1 MKITS
6 EKDQQSQYIVRIEI
20 DPAELEEAKGR
31 AAKKLSNQLRIPG
44 FRPGKA
50 PRALVERFVGQ
61 EGLIEQATRD
71 LLPKAYENAIK
82 QENIKPIADPQ
93 FNVESTDPLTIIATI
108 PVEPTVELGDYKSI
122 KFDLE
127 EPEVTDDEAE
137 KVLQQLIDQQSTWEE
152 PDTERPAQE
161 GDQVELEMQTVRDGE
176 TTGEPFQRTGVLG
189 KGELLGQI
197 DDQVQGLN
205 VGEEKVIEVKRPEP
219 SPAPEAEAATEGEE
233 TENAEP
239 AQSTETEA
247 ETDEAAEGE
256 AAAEA
261 AAEETAAADQE
272 PMTFKVKLNSIKV
285 KHEPEVNDD
294 FAQSVLP
301 GVKTVDELHER
312 IREQL
317 KAEKLSRAKSDLT
330 EKIVKEAVEQS
341 TVAVPPILVDAEIH
355 QLEENMANRL
365 KQQKLTLDQ
374 YLQYTGKDHEALH
387 EELRPQAE
395 DRIKTVLVLREIAT
409 QEGITVE
416 QADFDKEIERMVEQ
430 FTKDLPEE
438 NREAQAASMRQFLA
452 NEQTQQ
458 QVRDTI
464 FSTKLTDRLIELATG
479 IKPADEVEF
488 ADVPADSARETEA
501 EVVLEEVTKAEN
513 KGEEPSAEALP
524 EPVPAS
530 EVETPADQ
538 GATETKPKASRSKS
552 KKASE

>member
-71 LLPKAYENAIK
+71 LIPKAYANALK
-82 QENIKPIADPQ
+82 QEDIKPIAEPQ
-93 FNVESTDPLTIIATI
+93 FNVESTEPLTIVATI
-108 PVEPTVELGDYKSI
+108 PVEPTVELGDYKGI

-127 EPEVTDDEAE
+127 EPEVTAEEEE
-137 KVLQQLIDQQSTWEE
+137 KVLQQLVDQQSTWEE
-152 PDTERPAQE
+152 PETERPAQE
-161 GDQVELEMQTVRDGE
+161 GDQVELDMQTVRDGE
-176 TTGEPFQRTGVLG
+176 TSGEPFQRTGILG

-197 DDQVQGLN
+197 DDQVQGLS
-205 VGEEKVIEVKRPEP
+205 VGEEKVIEVKRAA
-219 SPAPEAEAATEGEE
+219 SPATPEAEAEAGEE
-233 TENAEP
+233 TAEG
-239 AQSTETEA
+239 EA
-247 ETDEAAEGE
+247 EATEPTQSAQTEEAPEGEAATEQAEGE
-256 AAAEA
+256 AATEVTGPE
-261 AAEETAAADQE
+261 AEEE

-285 KHEPEVNDD
+285 KHEPEINDE
-294 FAQSVLP
+294 FAESVLP

-312 IREQL
+312 IRENL
-317 KAEKLSRAKSDLT
+317 KAQKLSRAKSELT
-330 EKIVKEAVEQS
+330 EKIVKEAVERS
-341 TVAVPPILVDAEIH
+341 NVTVPPVLIDAEIH
-355 QLEENMANRL
+355 SLEENMANRL

-387 EELRPQAE
+387 EELRPQAQ

-416 QADFDKEIERMVEQ
+416 QEDFDREVERMVTE
-430 FTKDLPEE
+430 FTKDVPEE
-438 NREAQAASMRQFLA
+438 NKETQAASMREFLA

-464 FSTKLTDRLIELATG
+464 FSTKLTDRLIEIATG
-479 IKPADEVEF
+479 VKPADEVEF
-488 ADVPADSARETEA
+488 ADVPENSARETEA
-501 EVVLEEVTKAEN
+501 EEVLAEVTE
-513 KGEEPSAEALP
+513 GDTEAVP
-524 EPVPAS
+524 DPVPLE

-538 GATETKPKASRSKS
+538 GATEEAPKATRSRSK
-552 KKASE
+552 KTAE

>member
-1 MKITS
+1 LKITS

-20 DPAELEEAKGR
+20 DPAELEEAKGK

-61 EGLIEQATRD
+61 EGLIDQATRD
-71 LLPKAYENAIK
+71 LLPKAYENALK

-93 FNVESTDPLTIIATI
+93 FNVESTDPLTLIVTI
-108 PVEPTVELGDYKSI
+108 PVEPTVELGDYKGI
-122 KFDLE
+122 KFDLDA
-127 EPEVTDDEAE
+127 PEVSAEEEE

-161 GDQVELEMQTVRDGE
+161 GDQVELDMQTVRDGE

-197 DDQVQGLN
+197 DDQVQGLS

-219 SPAPEAEAATEGEE
+219 AATPAAEAETEAEGEDAEAETAEPAQSAEGEE
-233 TENAEP
+233 TEAKAE
-239 AQSTETEA
+239 S
-247 ETDEAAEGE
+247 DEAAEGE
-256 AAAEA
+256 EAAEA
-261 AAEETAAADQE
+261 AAEETAAAEPE

-317 KAEKLSRAKSDLT
+317 KAEKLSKAKSDLT
-330 EKIVKEAVEQS
+330 EKIVKQAVEQAN
-341 TVAVPPILVDAEIH
+341 VAIPPILIDAEIH
-355 QLEENMANRL
+355 QLEDNMANRL

-374 YLQYTGKDHEALH
+374 YLQYTGKDHETLH
-387 EELRPQAE
+387 EELRPQAL
-395 DRIKTVLVLREIAT
+395 DRVKTVLVLREIAT

-438 NREAQAASMRQFLA
+438 SREAQAASMREFLA

-479 IKPADEVEF
+479 VKPADEVEF
-488 ADVPADSARETEA
+488 ADVPADSARETDA
-501 EVVLEEVTKAEN
+501 EQLLEEVTKDPETTDI
-513 KGEEPSAEALP
+513 PDPLP
-524 EPVPAS
+524 AD

-538 GATETKPKASRSKS
+538 GATEEK
-552 KKASE
+552 

>member
-20 DPAELEEAKGR
+20 DPAELEEAKGK
-31 AAKKLSNQLRIPG
+31 AARKLSNQLRIPG

-61 EGLIEQATRD
+61 EGLIDQATRD
-71 LLPKAYENAIK
+71 LLPKAYENALK

-93 FNVESTDPLTIIATI
+93 FNVESVDPLTLIVTI
-108 PVEPTVELGDYKSI
+108 PVEPTVELGDYKGI
-122 KFDLE
+122 KFDLD
-127 EPEVTDDEAE
+127 EPEVSPEEAE

-161 GDQVELEMQTVRDGE
+161 GDQVELDMQTVHDGE

-197 DDQVQGLN
+197 DDQVQGLSI
-205 VGEEKVIEVKRPEP
+205 GEEKVIEVKRSEP
-219 SPAPEAEAATEGEE
+219 AATPVVEAEAEGQDAE
-233 TENAEP
+233 TETAEP
-239 AQSTETEA
+239 AQS
-247 ETDEAAEGE
+247 AEGE
-256 AAAEA
+256 VTEVAAETAEVAEGEEAAEA
-261 AAEETAAADQE
+261 AAEETAAAEAAQEADEGAQE

-317 KAEKLSRAKSDLT
+317 KAEKLSKAKSDLT
-330 EKIVKEAVEQS
+330 EKIVKEAVEQA
-341 TVAVPPILVDAEIH
+341 TVAIPPILIDAEIH
-355 QLEENMANRL
+355 QLEDNMANRL

-387 EELRPQAE
+387 AELRPQAL
-395 DRIKTVLVLREIAT
+395 DRVKTVLVLREIAT

-416 QADFDKEIERMVEQ
+416 QADFDKEIERMVVQ

-438 NREAQAASMRQFLA
+438 SREVQAASMREFLA

-458 QVRDTI
+458 QLRDTI

-479 IKPADEVEF
+479 VKPADEVEF

-501 EVVLEEVTKAEN
+501 EQLLEEATN
-513 KGEEPSAEALP
+513 DPEAADIP
-524 EPVPAS
+524 DPTPAD

-538 GATETKPKASRSKS
+538 GATEEK
-552 KKASE
+552 

>member
-1 MKITS
+1 LKITS

-20 DPAELEEAKGR
+20 DPAELEEAKGK

-61 EGLIEQATRD
+61 EGLIDQATRD
-71 LLPKAYENAIK
+71 LLPKAYENALK

-93 FNVESTDPLTIIATI
+93 FNVESTDPLTLIVTI
-108 PVEPTVELGDYKSI
+108 PVEPTVELGDYKGI
-122 KFDLE
+122 KFDLD
-127 EPEVTDDEAE
+127 EPEVTAEEEE

-161 GDQVELEMQTVRDGE
+161 GDQVELDMQTVRDGE

-197 DDQVQGLN
+197 DDQVQGLS

-219 SPAPEAEAATEGEE
+219 AAAPEAETATEGEGEE
-233 TENAEP
+233 TEAAEP
-239 AQSTETEA
+239 AQSAEGEETS
-247 ETDEAAEGE
+247 DAAEGE

-261 AAEETAAADQE
+261 AAEETAAVE

-301 GVKTVDELHER
+301 GVKTVDELHAR

-317 KAEKLSRAKSDLT
+317 KAEKLSKAKSELT
-330 EKIVKEAVEQS
+330 EKIVKQAVEQA
-341 TVAVPPILVDAEIH
+341 TVAVPPILIDAEIH

-395 DRIKTVLVLREIAT
+395 DRVKTVLVLREIAT

-438 NREAQAASMRQFLA
+438 SREAQAASMREFLA

-479 IKPADEVEF
+479 VKPADEVEF

-501 EVVLEEVTKAEN
+501 EQLLEEATNNPETADI
-513 KGEEPSAEALP
+513 PEALP
-524 EPVPAS
+524 AD

-538 GATETKPKASRSKS
+538 GATEEKPRSGRSKS
-552 KKASE
+552 KKATE